1 MIKCKFQ
8 HQKLPID
15 ISEKYETFKVSN
27 TVNRFIYIK
36 TFLGL
41 YVMNRQIKKN
51 SVINSF
57 SQKKN
62 NVFLVFFKNWT
73 YRIFL
78 KSAYLLLKLKEM
90 SKRKNNWGSP
100 NSFVK

>member
-1 MIKCKFQ
+1 M
-8 HQKLPID
+8 LTID
-15 ISEKYETFKVSN
+15 ISEKNETKVMHWITFKASS

-90 SKRKNNWGSP
+90 SKRKKNWGSP